1 MASDGAAKKKVI
13 QVALKVLFR
22 LRKEK
27 PDKNLNVKIA
37 TIDELKRS
45 KFKDWFEVRNR

>member
-1 MASDGAAKKKVI
+1 MVKKKAI

-27 PDKNLNVKIA
+27 PDKDLNVKIV
-37 TIDELKRS
+37 TIDERKQS
-45 KFKDWFEVRNR
+45 QFKGWFEVKT